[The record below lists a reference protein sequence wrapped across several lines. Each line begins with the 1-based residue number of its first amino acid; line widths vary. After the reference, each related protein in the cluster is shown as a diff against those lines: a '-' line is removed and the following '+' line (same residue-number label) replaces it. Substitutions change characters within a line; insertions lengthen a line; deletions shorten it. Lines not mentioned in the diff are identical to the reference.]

1 WSPLPVQYADYT
13 LWQRDVLGTED
24 DPESPISQQL
34 GYWTTALAGLPEE
47 LELPTD
53 RPRPAVASYRGEA
66 VTFRFPP
73 ELHRGLVE
81 LSRDSGA
88 SLFMVLQA
96 ALSAL
101 YTKLGAGHDIPI
113 GTAIAG
119 RTDEALDHLVGFFIN
134 TLVLRTDTS
143 GNPTFRELL

>member
-1 WSPLPVQYADYT
+1 YADYT

-47 LELPTD
+47 LGLPTD
-53 RPRPAVASYRGEA
+53 RPRPAASD
-66 VTFRFPP
+66 FPSDAISLSLP
-73 ELHRGLVE
+73 PQLHADL
-81 LSRDSGA
+81 LALARDSGT

-101 YTKLGAGHDIPI
+101 YTKLGAG
-113 GTAIAG
+113 
-119 RTDEALDHLVGFFIN
+119 
-134 TLVLRTDTS
+134 
-143 GNPTFRELL
+143 